1 MNPKI
6 IPAEIA
12 AQIPRRTDTDTDF
25 AELVSSLV
33 GVAIRRQIWL
43 LFFDEGDCPMPLIV
57 PYADLDVDPSEE
69 EIAKY
74 AALACGIAR
83 TTGAAG
89 IVLTWERPG
98 GAALDDSERR
108 LLRAISAGIA
118 AGGVTVRAVFL
129 SHDHGVAHVAEESS

>member
-1 MNPKI
+1 MNSKI

-12 AQIPRRTDTDTDF
+12 AQIPHRTDTDV

-33 GVAIRRQIWL
+33 GVAIRQQVWL
-43 LFFDEGDCPMPLIV
+43 MFFDENECPMPLIV
-57 PYADLDVDPSEE
+57 PYADLDPDPSDE

-83 TTGAAG
+83 TTGAAS

-98 GAALDDSERR
+98 GSALDDSERR

-118 AGGVTVRAVFL
+118 GGGVAVRSVFL
-129 SHDHGVAHVAEESS
+129 SHSHGVVHVAEESS